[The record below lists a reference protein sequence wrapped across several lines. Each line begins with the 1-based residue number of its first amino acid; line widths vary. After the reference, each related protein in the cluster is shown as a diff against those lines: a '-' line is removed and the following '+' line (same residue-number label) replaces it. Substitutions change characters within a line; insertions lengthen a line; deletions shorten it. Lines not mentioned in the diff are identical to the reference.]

1 MKPWNVVALRGALQ
15 RGVQDLVTD
24 PERPHLLPVADNAV
38 LKVEPAD
45 GSSSIPRCAIRRCR
59 MEGVHLERNKP
70 VHAPETADGTTEPAV
85 ALHVALGCAVHGG
98 LAQMFTPPPP
108 PRFLASARRG

>member
-15 RGVQDLVTD
+15 RGVQDLATD
-24 PERPHLLPVADNAV
+24 PERPLYLYAAGDAV
-38 LKVEPAD
+38 VKTEPAD
-45 GSSSIPRCAIRRCR
+45 GGSGIPRRAIRRCR

-70 VHAPETADGTTEPAV
+70 LQAPETAYGATAPAV
-85 ALHVALGCAVHGG
+85 ALHVALETAVHDG

-108 PRFLASARRG
+108 IFCLG